1 MPSPAASARRHRFP
15 FLLPFALVAALAL
28 AGCASL
34 PAGPTVGTAAAAS
47 PAANPTAK
55 ANTTAPA
62 TPTGAPGAGAAP
74 AQPGQPRPFADVVK
88 DAKESPGLFRMW
100 QKDDK
105 VWLEIA
111 PEQFGAAY
119 FFTSNLNR
127 GIGEK
132 RLYGG
137 MMTYPVGVSEIVEF
151 RKVGQ
156 IVQLVARNVKYTA
169 KPGTPEAHAVA
180 AGFSDSLLASTP
192 IASQPHPERKSVL
205 VEANALLVGDL
216 PGAALVLERQYRQP
230 YAFDAR
236 NSALDRARAVDGMM
250 TFEVTAHYALARP
263 VTPPPAAP
271 GSPPPAVVPT
281 LPETVPDPRS
291 LFLGFFYTL
300 ARLPETPMTP
310 RIADERIGYFTAD
323 RVDFTSDLA
332 RVPVVR
338 YVTRWRLEKQD
349 PAAALSEP
357 KAPIVFWL
365 DRNIPQKYRAP
376 IRSGILEWNKAFE
389 KIGYKDAIHVEQQ
402 PDNADFDTA
411 DLRHASVRWQT
422 VAKTSYGAI
431 GPSVVDPRTGEI
443 LDADIGIDATNVR
456 NVRSLRSEYIPHGFA
471 ATDGAG
477 AGTGPGAL
485 QCDSAERGAAEAV
498 FGMALLQARGELDPE
513 GPEVEEFVA
522 AYLHDV
528 TMHEV
533 GHTLGLRHNFRA
545 STIYTEA
552 ELADPAFTRVNG
564 ISGSVMEYN
573 PWNIARRG
581 QPQGEYQQSTLGP
594 YDYWAVEYG
603 YREFPAAEE
612 KAALAAIA
620 ARSSEPRLAFATDEE
635 AGPGA
640 LDPAVNTHDLG
651 SDPLAY
657 AEKRLALVRELWQ
670 STERRELK
678 AGESYSVL
686 RRNFSRGLAEATEGA
701 LYAAR
706 YIGGITVLRDKAGSG
721 RDPLT
726 PVPVDK
732 QRAALRLIATEVF
745 SADSFRFPPSFLRR
759 LSVSD
764 FDRGDAAELGR
775 AMPQTDVAVDQQ
787 VLAMQRGVLGLLLS
801 DMVAQRMLNNETKVD
816 AQGGA
821 LRLPEL
827 YATLHDAVWSE
838 LRERRDIAL
847 PRRNLQREY
856 GSRLAAALLRPLA
869 SMPADARALLR
880 ADATRLRD
888 ELAAEAG
895 RATRSAEARAHLAEM
910 RIVIDEALKAPIVR
924 QGA

>member
-1 MPSPAASARRHRFP
+1 VS
-15 FLLPFALVAALAL
+15 
-28 AGCASL
+28 
-34 PAGPTVGTAAAAS
+34 
-47 PAANPTAK
+47 
-55 ANTTAPA
+55 
-62 TPTGAPGAGAAP
+62 
-74 AQPGQPRPFADVVK
+74 DV
-88 DAKESPGLFRMW
+88 
-100 QKDDK
+100 
-105 VWLEIA
+105 
-111 PEQFGAAY
+111 
-119 FFTSNLNR
+119 
-127 GIGEK
+127 
-132 RLYGG
+132 
-137 MMTYPVGVSEIVEF
+137 VEF
-151 RKVGQ
+151 RKLGQ
-156 IVQLVARNVKYTA
+156 IVQFVARNVKYTA
-169 KPGTPEAHAVA
+169 KEGTPEAYAVA
-180 AGFSDSLLASTP
+180 AGFSDSLLSSVP
-192 IASQPHPERKSVL
+192 IASLPHPERKSIL
-205 VEANALLVGDL
+205 IDANALFVGDI

-230 YAFDAR
+230 YSFDAR
-236 NSALDRARAVDGMM
+236 NSALDRARAIDSMM

-263 VTPPPAAP
+263 LSPPPVAP

-300 ARLPETPMTP
+300 ARLPETPMNP
-310 RIADERIGYFTAD
+310 RIADERIGYFTAE
-323 RVDFTSDLA
+323 RVDFTTDIA

-338 YVTRWRLEKQD
+338 YITRWRLEKKD
-349 PAAALSEP
+349 PTAALSEP

-365 DRNIPQKYRAP
+365 DRNVPQKYRAP
-376 IRSGILEWNKAFE
+376 IRTGILEWNRAFE
-389 KIGYKDAIHVEQQ
+389 KIGFKDAIRVEQQ
-402 PDNADFDTA
+402 PDDADFDTA

-456 NVRSLRSEYIPHGFA
+456 NVRSLRSEYIPREFA
-471 ATDGAG
+471 AADAPV
-477 AGTGPGAL
+477 AAPGAL
-485 QCDSAERGAAEAV
+485 YCDSAERGAAEAV
-498 FGMALLQARGELDPE
+498 FGMALLEARGELDPA

-603 YREFPAAEE
+603 YREIPAADE

-620 ARSSEPRLAFATDEE
+620 ARSTEPRLAFATDDE

-657 AEKRLALVRELWQ
+657 AEKRIALVRELWQ
-670 STERRELK
+670 STARKELK
-678 AGESYSVL
+678 PGESYSLL
-686 RRNFSRGLAEATEGA
+686 RRNFTRGLAEASEGA

-721 RDPLT
+721 RDPLS

-732 QRAALRLIATEVF
+732 QRAALRLIATELF

-764 FDRGDAAELGR
+764 FDRGDASELGR
-775 AMPQTDVAVDQQ
+775 AVPQIDVAVDQQ
-787 VLAMQRGVLGLLLS
+787 VLSMQRGVLNLLLS
-801 DMVAQRMLNNETKVD
+801 DVVAQRMLNNETKVD
-816 AQGGA
+816 ATA
-821 LRLPEL
+821 SAMRLSEL
-827 YATLHDAVWSE
+827 YATLHDAIWSE
-838 LRERRDIAL
+838 LKERRDIAL
-847 PRRNLQREY
+847 PRRNLQREH
-856 GSRLAAALLRPLA
+856 GARLAAALLRPLA

-895 RATRSAEARAHLAEM
+895 RQTRSAEARAHLAEM
-910 RIVIDEALKAPIVR
+910 RIVVDEALKAPIVR

>member
-1 MPSPAASARRHRFP
+1 MSLPPLSARCHRVP
-15 FLLPFALVAALAL
+15 ALLPLALSAALLAL
-28 AGCASL
+28 TGCASL
-34 PAGPTVGTAAAAS
+34 PAGPTVATAAAPSGGAS
-47 PAANPTAK
+47 NASTPAARTAS
-55 ANTTAPA
+55 A
-62 TPTGAPGAGAAP
+62 AAP
-74 AQPGQPRPFADVVK
+74 TQAGQPRPFADVVK
-88 DAKESPGLFRMW
+88 DAKESPGLFRLW

-105 VWLEIA
+105 IWLELA
-111 PEQFGAAY
+111 PEQFGVAY

-132 RLYGG
+132 RLFGG
-137 MMTYPVGVSEIVEF
+137 AMTYPVGVSEIVEF

-156 IVQLVARNVKYTA
+156 IVQFVARNVKYTA
-169 KPGTPEAHAVA
+169 KEGTPEAHAVA
-180 AGFSDSLLASTP
+180 AGFSDSLLASIP
-192 IASQPHPERKSVL
+192 VVSQPHPERKSVL
-205 VEANALLVGDL
+205 IEANALFVGDI
-216 PGAALVLERQYRQP
+216 PGAAMALERQYRQP

-250 TFEVTAHYALARP
+250 TFEVTAHYALSRP
-263 VTPPPAAP
+263 LSPPPVAP
-271 GSPPPAVVPT
+271 GSPPPAVAPT

-323 RVDFTSDLA
+323 RVDFTSDVA

-338 YVTRWRLEKQD
+338 YVTRWRLEKKD

-376 IRSGILEWNKAFE
+376 IRSGIVEWNKAFE
-389 KIGYKDAIHVEQQ
+389 KIGFKDAIRVEQQ

-456 NVRSLRSEYIPHGFA
+456 NVRSLRSEYIPQGL
-471 ATDGAG
+471 ATSGGAG
-477 AGTGPGAL
+477 AL
-485 QCDSAERGAAEAV
+485 HCDSAERGAAEAV
-498 FGMALLQARGELDPE
+498 FGMALLEARGELDPE

-545 STIYTEA
+545 STIYSEA
-552 ELADPAFTRVNG
+552 ELADPAFTRANG

-594 YDYWAVEYG
+594 YDYWAIEYG
-603 YREFPAAEE
+603 YSELPAAME

-620 ARSSEPRLAFATDEE
+620 ARSTEPRLAFATDDE
-635 AGPGA
+635 AGTGA

-670 STERRELK
+670 STERKELK
-678 AGESYSVL
+678 PGESYSVL
-686 RRNFSRGLAEATEGA
+686 RRNFSRGLAEASEGA

-706 YIGGITVLRDKAGSG
+706 YIGGVTVLRDKAGSG
-721 RDPLT
+721 RDPLA

-732 QRAALRLIATEVF
+732 QRAALRLITTEVF

-775 AMPQTDVAVDQQ
+775 AVPQIDVAVDQQ
-787 VLAMQRGVLGLLLS
+787 VLSMQRGILNLLLS
-801 DMVAQRMLNNETKVD
+801 DLVAQRLLNNETKVD
-816 AQGGA
+816 APGGA
-821 LRLPEL
+821 LRLSEL
-827 YATLHDAVWSE
+827 YATLHDAIWSE

-847 PRRNLQREY
+847 PRRNLQREHAA
-856 GSRLAAALLRPLA
+856 RLAAALLRPLA

-895 RATRSAEARAHLAEM
+895 RPTRSAEARAHLAEM

>member
-1 MPSPAASARRHRFP
+1 MSLPVVSARRHRVP
-15 FLLPFALVAALAL
+15 ALLPFALAAALLAL
-28 AGCASL
+28 TGCASL
-34 PAGPTVGTAAAAS
+34 PAGPTAAAPAPAGTAGAGTAAATN
-47 PAANPTAK
+47 PAAK
-55 ANTTAPA
+55 AAATTP
-62 TPTGAPGAGAAP
+62 AP

-88 DAKESPGLFRMW
+88 DAKESPGLLRLW

-105 VWLEIA
+105 IWLEIA
-111 PEQFGAAY
+111 PEQFGVSY

-132 RLYGG
+132 RLFGG

-169 KPGTPEAHAVA
+169 KEGTPEAYAVA

-192 IASQPHPERKSVL
+192 VASQPHPERKSVL
-205 VEANALLVGDL
+205 VEANALFVGDI
-216 PGAALVLERQYRQP
+216 PGAAMALERQYRQP

-250 TFEVTAHYALARP
+250 TFEVSAHYALARP
-263 VTPPPAAP
+263 LSPPPAAP
-271 GSPPPAVVPT
+271 GSPPPATVPT
-281 LPETVPDPRS
+281 LPATVPDPRS

-300 ARLPETPMTP
+300 ARLPEAPMTP
-310 RIADERIGYFTAD
+310 RIADERVGYFTAD
-323 RVDFTSDLA
+323 RVDFTTDVA

-338 YVTRWRLEKQD
+338 YVTRWRLERKD
-349 PAAALSEP
+349 PTAALSEP
-357 KAPIVFWL
+357 KTPIVFWL

-376 IRSGILEWNKAFE
+376 IRSGIVEWNKAFE
-389 KIGYKDAIHVEQQ
+389 KIGFKDAIRVEQQ

-456 NVRSLRSEYIPHGFA
+456 NVRSLRSEYIPQSFA
-471 ATDGAG
+471 SADRADAG
-477 AGTGPGAL
+477 AL
-485 QCDSAERGAAEAV
+485 HCDSAERGAAEAV
-498 FGMALLQARGELDPE
+498 FGMALLEARGELDPE
-513 GPEVEEFVA
+513 GPEVEAFVA

-545 STIYTEA
+545 STIYSEA

-594 YDYWAVEYG
+594 YDYWAIEYG
-603 YREFPAAEE
+603 YRELPAAEE

-620 ARSSEPRLAFATDEE
+620 ARSTEPRLAFATDEE

-657 AEKRLALVRELWQ
+657 AQKRLALVRELWQ
-670 STERRELK
+670 STEHKELK
-678 AGESYSVL
+678 AGESYAVL
-686 RRNFSRGLAEATEGA
+686 RRNFSRGLAEAGEGA

-721 RDPLT
+721 RDPLS
-726 PVPVDK
+726 PVSVDK

-764 FDRGDAAELGR
+764 FDRDDAAELGR
-775 AMPQTDVAVDQQ
+775 AVPQIDVAVDQQ
-787 VLAMQRGVLGLLLS
+787 VLSMQRSVLGLLLS
-801 DMVAQRMLNNETKVD
+801 DVVAQRILNNETKVD
-816 AQGGA
+816 APDGA
-821 LRLPEL
+821 LRLSEL
-827 YATLHDAVWSE
+827 YATLHDAIWSE

-847 PRRNLQREY
+847 PRRNLQREHAA
-856 GSRLAAALLRPLA
+856 RLAAALLRPLA
-869 SMPADARALLR
+869 SLPADARALLR
-880 ADATRLRD
+880 ADAMRLRD
-888 ELAAEAG
+888 ELAVEAG

-910 RIVIDEALKAPIVR
+910 RIVVEEALKAPIVR